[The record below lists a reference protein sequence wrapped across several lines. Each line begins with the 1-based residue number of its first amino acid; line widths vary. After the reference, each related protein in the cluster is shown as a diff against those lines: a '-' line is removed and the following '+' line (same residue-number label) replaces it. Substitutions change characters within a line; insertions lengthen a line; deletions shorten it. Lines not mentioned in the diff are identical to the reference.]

1 VEAARAGE
9 QGRGFAVVAGEVRT
23 LAQRSSAAAREIKE
37 LIGRSHEQV
46 TQGAGIVREAGS
58 SMERLVD
65 NARNMQQLLADAAR
79 VSAHQAA
86 SLDEVARAVTQLD
99 ADTQR
104 NAALVEQTSAASM
117 SLRELASDLAVTASR
132 FKLQDAAA

>member
-1 VEAARAGE
+1 
-9 QGRGFAVVAGEVRT
+9 VVAGEVRT

-37 LIGRSHEQV
+37 LIARSHEQV
-46 TQGAGIVREAGS
+46 THGAGIVREAGS
-58 SMERLVD
+58 AMERLVD
-65 NARNMQQLLADAAR
+65 NARSMQQLLADAAG
-79 VSAHQAA
+79 VSAHQAK

-117 SLRELASDLAVTASR
+117 SLRGLASDLAVTASR
-132 FKLQDAAA
+132 FKLQDVAA